1 MAVSGVKERRPV
13 LAHRSL
19 LMHHCQAACREKEAN
34 LHCEIAS
41 QNQPAAAAVQSAAFV
56 EMVSA
61 EVTEVDL

>member
-1 MAVSGVKERRPV
+1 
-13 LAHRSL
+13 
-19 LMHHCQAACREKEAN
+19 MHHCQAACREKEAN